1 MLFTN
6 TLSPRCMAWV
16 LQTVWFF
23 VVMVCVCLCVCLGGG
38 GSVQYC
44 KFKSISLRKDEDNVS
59 YFHMDADVINIY
71 SRSVSCKAN
80 LICTVYTVLSTNYSP
95 DEEKSDEI
103 IYF

>member
-1 MLFTN
+1 M
-6 TLSPRCMAWV
+6 C
-16 LQTVWFF
+16 
-23 VVMVCVCLCVCLGGG
+23 VCVCEFGGG
-38 GSVQYC
+38 SSVQYC

-59 YFHMDADVINIY
+59 YFDMDADVINIY

-95 DEEKSDEI
+95 DEKKSDEI